1 MHAWIMALELTKIR
15 VSSFSQNQRVF
26 IWSLSNLVN
35 MLVGITSQPSST
47 TCQIPQGTPELWPLN
62 CPKLGFPLS
71 DSKSFHPVL
80 IKLGEYVSKHNI
92 LTKFYNLPNPPRHS
106 WIMPLNCPKT
116 ELVVSALQVEY
127 SAPKNVVISIEF
139 TTNMTG
145 VFCVSLALLFTLNLN
160 SFI

>member
-71 DSKSFHPVL
+71 DSKSFYPVL
-80 IKLGEYVSKHNI
+80 IKLGEYVSGHNI

-106 WIMPLNCPKT
+106 WIMAL
-116 ELVVSALQVEY
+116 ELS
-127 SAPKNVVISIEF
+127 KNWISGICSPSWI
-139 TTNMTG
+139 
-145 VFCVSLALLFTLNLN
+145 FCSQKCCHYHWIYHKYDRCILCQFGTLVH
-160 SFI
+160 FKFK